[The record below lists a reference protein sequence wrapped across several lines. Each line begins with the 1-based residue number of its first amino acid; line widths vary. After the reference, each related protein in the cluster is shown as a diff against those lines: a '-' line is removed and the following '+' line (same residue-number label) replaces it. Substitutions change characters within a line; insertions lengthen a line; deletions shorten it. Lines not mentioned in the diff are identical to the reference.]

1 MCSYSSLNEDDNGQV
16 VRCNEC
22 RHIHVYFGTAIL
34 ALSDNE
40 FLDFQ
45 RSVGMLARRHGGDVC
60 RTVRHI
66 RMATPAT
73 AVMLIFNADELM
85 QLQKLLNGAAQ
96 VLQKEQLFKFNY
108 N

>member
-1 MCSYSSLNEDDNGQV
+1 MCSYNTLNEDDHGQV

-34 ALSDNE
+34 ALSDTE

-45 RSVGMLARRHGGDVC
+45 RSAGLLAKRHQADVC

-73 AVMLIFNADELM
+73 AVMLVFNADELQ
-85 QLQKLLNGAAQ
+85 QLQKLLSGAAQ